1 MGGAEVVMHSTA
13 DGLRGRGHTVELFT
27 VESVPG
33 HRRTPVSYIHNL
45 RACRAL
51 RQTISTFRPDVIHLH
66 NFYHELSPAILGV
79 IAAWKSVRR
88 KENAPA
94 RVVMTAHD
102 FNLVCPSPGLTEF
115 RDGRR
120 LSLAPERVPI
130 SPLELLRCNWDDHS
144 RLRSLLR
151 VVQRVW
157 NYTLRSQLDVIDLVL
172 CPSAFLASVLRRT
185 GLPVAVLSNP
195 APQPEVASLS
205 SRSSGPGTS
214 LSLIFAGRLEP
225 EKGLSEFLRAVPL
238 AQLWTLE
245 VIGQGRD
252 LEACE
257 ALLVSRPGLADRV
270 RLRGRLSREATLG
283 AMGQAHALLLPSV
296 WHENQP
302 TVMLEALSR
311 GASLLVASGGGMREI
326 VDQSG
331 VGEVFSHDPH
341 SIGAALA
348 RLIAS
353 LHRGTLNTFD
363 VSGYLN
369 DRALDRYLDRLVNYF
384 IDSREDQRSDAP

>member
-1 MGGAEVVMHSTA
+1 MHSTA
-13 DGLRGRGHTVELFT
+13 DGLRSRGHAVELFT
-27 VESVPG
+27 VESVPA

-51 RQTISTFRPDVIHLH
+51 RQTIATFRPDVIHLH

-120 LSLAPERVPI
+120 LSLAPQRVPI

-151 VVQRVW
+151 VAQRAW
-157 NYTLRSQLDVIDLVL
+157 SYTLHSRLSVIDLVL
-172 CPSAFLASVLRRT
+172 CPSAFLASVLQRSD
-185 GLPVAVLSNP
+185 LPVAVLSNP
-195 APQPEVASLS
+195 APQPEATPAST
-205 SRSSGPGTS
+205 RRSGPGTS

-225 EKGLSEFLRAVPL
+225 EKGLSEFLRVVPL
-238 AQLWTLE
+238 AQPWTLE

-252 LEACE
+252 LEACD
-257 ALLVSRPGLADRV
+257 ALLHARPGLADRV
-270 RLRGRLSREATLG
+270 RMRGRLSREATLA
-283 AMGQAHALLLPSV
+283 AMSQCHALLLPSV

-311 GASLLVASGGGMREI
+311 GASLLVASGGGMQEI
-326 VDQSG
+326 VHDSG
-331 VGEVFSHDPH
+331 VGEVFSHDSH

-348 RLIAS
+348 RLTAS

-363 VSGYLN
+363 VSQYLN
-369 DRALDRYLDRLVNYF
+369 DRAIDRYLDRLTSHFLTSSN
-384 IDSREDQRSDAP
+384 DQGSDAP